1 MVPMFVY
8 LDNAATTKVDPR
20 VLEAMQPYFL
30 EEYGNPASVHQHG
43 KRGQAALEQ
52 ARVTIAKTLNAT
64 PGEILFTSGG
74 TESDALAIRGIAYAM
89 QQKGKHLVTSQIE
102 HAAVLETCK
111 QLESEGFTVTYLS
124 PDAEGFIAPDALRAA
139 LKPDTMLVSLMH
151 ANNEIGTV
159 QDLAVLGKICRDAGV
174 KFHSDAVQSFGKV
187 PIDVRHIPVDALSL
201 SAHKI
206 HGPKGI
212 GALYLR
218 QGTRIAPQQ
227 RGGEQEFKLRA
238 GTVNVPGAVGFAKA
252 ATLMDEVQI
261 LQVQA
266 LRDYFTT
273 EVLRRIPDTRLNGPS
288 LNRLCN
294 NVSIAFKHV
303 EADSLLALLDEGGI
317 CVSTGSACESYSLEP
332 SHVLQAIKLPAA
344 WAQGTL
350 RFTLSRFTTQEELD
364 YTLRVLE
371 KTVAELRGKSRL
383 VR

>member
-1 MVPMFVY
+1 MSMSTY

-20 VLEAMQPYFL
+20 VLEAMQPYLL
-30 EEYGNPASVHQHG
+30 EEYGNSASVHQMG
-43 KRGQAALEQ
+43 KRADAALAE
-52 ARVTIAKTLNAT
+52 ARATIANVLNAS

-89 QQKGKHLVTSQIE
+89 QQKGKHLITSQIE
-102 HAAVLETCK
+102 HAAVLETHR
-111 QLESEGFTVTYLS
+111 QLEREGFSVTYLS
-124 PDAEGFIAPDALRAA
+124 PNAEGVIAPDALRAA
-139 LKPDTMLVSLMH
+139 LKPDTVLVSIMH
-151 ANNEIGTV
+151 ANNEIGTI
-159 QDLAVLGKICRDAGV
+159 QDIVALATICKSAGV
-174 KFHSDAVQSFGKV
+174 KFHSDAVQSFCKI
-187 PIDVRHIPVDALSL
+187 PIDVQQIPVDALSL

-206 HGPKGI
+206 HGPKGV

-218 QGTRIAPQQ
+218 SGTRLAPQQ
-227 RGGEQEFKLRA
+227 RGGEHEFKIRA

-252 ATLMDEVQI
+252 VTLMDEVQN

-266 LRDYFTT
+266 LRDYFIA

-294 NVSIAFKHV
+294 NASIAFKHV
-303 EADSLLALLDEGGI
+303 EADSLLALLDEQGI

-332 SHVLQAIKLPAA
+332 SHVLQAIKLPAE

-364 YTLRVLE
+364 YAIAVLE
-371 KTVAELRGKSRL
+371 KIVAELRSKSRL
-383 VR
+383 MR